1 MGRTGRLRN
10 EIAQYLED
18 ITNHCPANYGT
29 AGDNGESNTSQ
40 ILDHINKRFRWGAT
54 MNQVGNLLARDSRFE
69 KLGITEGTTMA
80 GFRERV
86 CIWALAAN

>member
-10 EIAQYLED
+10 EIAQYLE
-18 ITNHCPANYGT
+18 
-29 AGDNGESNTSQ
+29 DNGESNTSQ

>member
-1 MGRTGRLRN
+1 MSRTARLRN
-10 EIAQYLED
+10 EIAQFLEV
-18 ITNHCPANYGT
+18 
-29 AGDNGESNTSQ
+29 NGVSNTSQ
-40 ILDHINKRFRWGAT
+40 ILEHVNRRFRWGAT
-54 MNQVGNLLARDSRFE
+54 MNQVGNVLARDRRFE

>member
-10 EIAQYLED
+10 EIAQYLE
-18 ITNHCPANYGT
+18 
-29 AGDNGESNTSQ
+29 DNGESNTSQ

-86 CIWALAAN
+86 CIWVLAAN

>member
-1 MGRTGRLRN
+1 MMGRTGRLRN

-18 ITNHCPANYGT
+18 
-29 AGDNGESNTSQ
+29 NGESNTSQ
-40 ILDHINKRFRWGAT
+40 ILEHINKRFRWGAT
-54 MNQVGNLLARDSRFE
+54 MNQVGNQLARDSRFE

>member
-1 MGRTGRLRN
+1 MSRTGRLRN
-10 EIAQYLED
+10 EIAQYLE
-18 ITNHCPANYGT
+18 H
-29 AGDNGESNTSQ
+29 NGVSNTSQ
-40 ILDHINKRFRWGAT
+40 ILEHINKRFRWGAT
-54 MNQVGNLLARDSRFE
+54 MNQVGNLLARDRRFE

>member
-1 MGRTGRLRN
+1 MSRTGRLRN

-18 ITNHCPANYGT
+18 
-29 AGDNGESNTSQ
+29 NGVSNTSQ
-40 ILDHINKRFRWGAT
+40 ILDHVNQRFRWGAT
-54 MNQVGNLLARDSRFE
+54 MNQVGNVLARDRRFE

-86 CIWALAAN
+86 CIWALVAN

>member
-1 MGRTGRLRN
+1 MSRTGRLRN

-18 ITNHCPANYGT
+18 
-29 AGDNGESNTSQ
+29 NGESNTSQ
-40 ILDHINKRFRWGAT
+40 ILEHINKRFRWGAT

>member
-18 ITNHCPANYGT
+18 
-29 AGDNGESNTSQ
+29 NGESNTSQ
-40 ILDHINKRFRWGAT
+40 ILEHINKRFRWGAT

-86 CIWALAAN
+86 CIWALSAN

>member
-10 EIAQYLED
+10 EIAQYLQ
-18 ITNHCPANYGT
+18 
-29 AGDNGESNTSQ
+29 DNGVSNTSQ
-40 ILDHINKRFRWGAT
+40 ILEHINKRFRWGAT